1 MRWVKERIIQ
11 QPQTII
17 FDFDYTLA
25 DSSTPVISCVNY
37 ALRKLG
43 LPEAEPQAV
52 RRLIGYD
59 LHHTFDVLAGE
70 RADGRGDDFLRLF
83 QEYAEL
89 VMVDGTVILEH
100 ASGALEDL
108 SSRSKLG
115 ILSSKGRHHIE
126 PILRREGLLRCFH
139 AIVGGKDVTNL
150 KPHPEGLDKVLDALG
165 ATPDGSIYVGDS
177 LVDAETA
184 QRAGVDFVAV
194 LSGVTAARE
203 FDGFDN
209 LAIIEN
215 VAGLPGL
222 FGAKGA

>member
-1 MRWVKERIIQ
+1 MIQ
-11 QPQTII
+11 QPQAIV

-25 DSSTPVISCVNY
+25 DSSTPVTACVNY
-37 ALRKLG
+37 ALRTLG
-43 LPEAEPQAV
+43 LPEAAPQAV
-52 RRLIGYD
+52 HRLIGYD

-70 RADGRGDDFLRLF
+70 QADGKADEFLRLF

-89 VMVDGTVILEH
+89 IMVDGTEILEPT
-100 ASGALEDL
+100 SSALQEL
-108 SSRSKLG
+108 SSSSKLG

-126 PILRREGLLRCFH
+126 AVLRRDGLLDCFR
-139 AIVGGKDVTNL
+139 AIVGGRDVTNL

-165 ATPDGSIYVGDS
+165 STPEASVYVGDS
-177 LVDAETA
+177 LVDAEAA

-194 LSGVTAARE
+194 LSGTTAARE
-203 FDGFDN
+203 FEDFRT

-215 VAGLPGL
+215 VAGLSSL

>member
-1 MRWVKERIIQ
+1 MIQ
-11 QPQTII
+11 QPQAIV

-25 DSSTPVISCVNY
+25 DSSMPVIACVNY
-37 ALRKLG
+37 ALRTLG

-59 LHHTFDVLAGE
+59 LYHTFDVLAGE
-70 RADGRGDDFLRLF
+70 RADGRADEFLRLF
-83 QEYAEL
+83 LERAEL
-89 VMVDGTVILEH
+89 IMVDGTVILEPT
-100 ASGALEDL
+100 SSVLQEL

-115 ILSSKGRHHIE
+115 ILSSKNRVHIE
-126 PILRREGLLRCFH
+126 GVLRRERLLGCFH
-139 AIVGGKDVTNL
+139 AIVGGTDVPNL

-165 ATPDGSIYVGDS
+165 ATAEGSLYVGDS
-177 LVDAETA
+177 LVDAEAA

-194 LSGVTAARE
+194 LSGMTAAVE
-203 FDGFDN
+203 FEDFHT

-215 VAGLPGL
+215 VAGLSRL